1 MHTCSKL
8 RFLMPFHSDIVLM
21 IPGVELPVGTKI
33 EGVVLYV
40 DAVNKR
46 LVMSTDRDL
55 VRDVS
60 RRIEK
65 PTMDKVS
72 SR

>member
-1 MHTCSKL
+1 
-8 RFLMPFHSDIVLM
+8 M
-21 IPGVELPVGTKI
+21 IPGVELPVGSKI